1 MAGGFYFIGG
11 LNDLFVGSS
20 TTWYVTQDVS
30 EKREE
35 YHEIFGN
42 SEPTK
47 EEKAI
52 YDKWSGKY
60 QNQRGEWLYKLAS
73 TSSASQKIWWT
84 HVFED
89 EGVVPSV
96 RFLNRISG
104 VCDDQ
109 WDNYMSRRRKRR

>member
-1 MAGGFYFIGG
+1 MAGGFSFLGG
-11 LNDLFVGSS
+11 LLALFVGSATS
-20 TTWYVTQDVS
+20 GYVPKDVR

-47 EEKAI
+47 EEKAV
-52 YDKWSGKY
+52 YDKWRSKY

-73 TSSASQKIWWT
+73 TSSESQKIWWE

-104 VCDDQ
+104 VCNDQ
-109 WDNYMSRRRKRR
+109 WNDYMSRRRKRR

>member
-1 MAGGFYFIGG
+1 MAGGFSFLGG
-11 LNDLFVGSS
+11 LLALFVGSATS
-20 TTWYVTQDVS
+20 GYVPKDVR
-30 EKREE
+30 EKRDEF
-35 YHEIFGN
+35 HEIYGN

-47 EEKAI
+47 EEKEI
-52 YDKWSGKY
+52 YEKWRCKG

-109 WDNYMSRRRKRR
+109 WDDYMSRRRKRR